1 MRWDWLMNDMQHCC
15 HHVIGRSACRPCCMH
30 GPVLFTAIHD
40 MDTSGAHSVEHAH
53 REDELAAVARIQA
66 EAFFEASPIAPLDPL
81 LYYMFQVCI
90 WPRCTLCLIP

>member
-1 MRWDWLMNDMQHCC
+1 MTCSIAAITSQDAQLADNVACMA
-15 HHVIGRSACRPCCMH
+15 SA
-30 GPVLFTAIHD
+30 LFTAIHD
-40 MDTSGAHSVEHAH
+40 MDASGAHLVEHAH